1 MEDLTMANK
10 TPPTTLT
17 AGDHYTWTEDSTV
30 AGERWEYIFSGDRS
44 HKVTV
49 TGEYA
54 ANVHT
59 FTITPAISARFGA
72 GIFTIT
78 KLVYADGE
86 RTTTRKTATLQVY
99 PDPAATHE
107 PSHNEKMVAALKES
121 LEGGAP
127 DFLES
132 HSVNGI
138 SVNRLPHLEKLAMLR
153 RYEARLAREI
163 DRARVADGKPSR
175 REILIK
181 F

>member
-1 MEDLTMANK
+1 MANK

-17 AGDHYTWTEDSTV
+17 AGDHYTWSEASTV
-30 AGERWEYIFSGDRS
+30 AGERWEYIFADRDK
-44 HKVTV
+44 KVSV
-49 TGEYA
+49 VADYA

-59 FTITPAISARFGA
+59 FTITPAISARFHA
-72 GIFTIT
+72 GTYAVT
-78 KLVYADGE
+78 KLIYADGE
-86 RTTTRKTATLQVY
+86 RTTTRKTATLEVY
-99 PDPAATHE
+99 PDPAAVRE

-138 SVNRLPHLEKLAMLR
+138 SVNRLPHIEKLAMLR

-163 DRARVADGKPSR
+163 DRRRIADGKPSR